1 MGRKQKIALTFFIIC
16 IFILLIIV
24 GGYMFVKTR
33 YPLKYE
39 DYIMKYAE
47 EYHLD
52 PYFVCSIIWTES
64 KFDPEV
70 VSSRG
75 AVGLMQI
82 MPDTGKWIA
91 GKLGMEDF
99 EEENLHDPETNI
111 QMGCWYLKFLSDKFD
126 GDTTKI
132 AAAYNAGHNRVS
144 EWMTDP
150 EHSTDGETLDNIP
163 FEETKNYVKRERQ
176 SYEIYKFLYKLA

>member
-1 MGRKQKIALTFFIIC
+1 MC
-16 IFILLIIV
+16 I
-24 GGYMFVKTR
+24 R
-33 YPLKYE
+33 
-39 DYIMKYAE
+39 D
-47 EYHLD
+47 
-52 PYFVCSIIWTES
+52 
-64 KFDPEV
+64 
-70 VSSRG
+70 R
-75 AVGLMQI
+75 
-82 MPDTGKWIA
+82 
-91 GKLGMEDF
+91 KLGMEDF

-163 FEETKNYVKRERQ
+163 FEETKNYVERERQ